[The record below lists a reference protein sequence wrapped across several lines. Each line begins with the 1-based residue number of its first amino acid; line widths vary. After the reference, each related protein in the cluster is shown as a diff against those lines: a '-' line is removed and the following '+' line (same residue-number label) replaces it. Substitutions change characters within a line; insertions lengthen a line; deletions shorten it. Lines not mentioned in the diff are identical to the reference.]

1 VTDDWQS
8 LLLVALGTVGLAYV
22 VLLLALLA
30 ARPKDVDLRQAAR
43 LIPDIARLV
52 PRLARDRTLATGIR
66 VRLWLLLAYLV
77 SPIDL
82 VPDMLPVIGWAD
94 DVILVLLVLRS
105 VVRRAGA
112 AALERHWPGSP
123 TGLAALCRMAGVAG
137 P

>member
-1 VTDDWQS
+1 MPGDWQS
-8 LLLVALGTVGLAYV
+8 LLLVALGTVGLTYV
-22 VLLLALLA
+22 ALLLALLA
-30 ARPKDVDLRQAAR
+30 ARPRDVDLRRAAR
-43 LIPDIARLV
+43 LIPDVARLV
-52 PRLARDRTLATGIR
+52 PRLARDRTLATGVR

-105 VVRRAGA
+105 VVRRAGP

-123 TGLAALCRMAGVAG
+123 AGLAALRRMAGVNAA
-137 P
+137 

>member
-1 VTDDWQS
+1 MTDDWQS
-8 LLLVALGTVGLAYV
+8 LLVVALGTVGLAYV

-105 VVRRAGA
+105 VVRHAGA
-112 AALERHWPGSP
+112 EALERHWPGSP
-123 TGLAALCRMAGVAG
+123 IGLAALCRMAGVAG